1 MRSIPVILA
10 FCLSTTSLHAGDWKQ
25 VVADPDNFS
34 ADCGSWSV
42 PPGSLVNARYKIVEA
57 NEVQLII
64 HAEATSVAAATN
76 CSPSTLKWRLPEGK
90 VTASEFLTPIIL
102 SQNGSYEVGFA
113 QAPAA
118 GLQDILLMRLAG
130 TWSISEERTYV
141 WGQISVPVKP
151 SDHSNKTPQRKAVR
165 FAN

>member
-1 MRSIPVILA
+1 
-10 FCLSTTSLHAGDWKQ
+10 
-25 VVADPDNFS
+25 
-34 ADCGSWSV
+34 
-42 PPGSLVNARYKIVEA
+42 
-57 NEVQLII
+57 
-64 HAEATSVAAATN
+64 
-76 CSPSTLKWRLPEGK
+76 

-130 TWSISEERTYV
+130 TWATSEERTYV

-151 SDHSNKTPQRKAVR
+151 ADQSHKSPRRKAVR
-165 FAN
+165 YGN